1 MSYSAMKNS
10 NTGELELAPASTSA
24 ERENDDEFEREPD
37 DEEESGFIPMD
48 EPLSAGS
55 SWSQGFQWFP
65 KIDYWSQGFQ

>member
-10 NTGELELAPASTSA
+10 NTGKLELAPASTSA

-55 SWSQGFQWFP
+55 S
-65 KIDYWSQGFQ
+65 